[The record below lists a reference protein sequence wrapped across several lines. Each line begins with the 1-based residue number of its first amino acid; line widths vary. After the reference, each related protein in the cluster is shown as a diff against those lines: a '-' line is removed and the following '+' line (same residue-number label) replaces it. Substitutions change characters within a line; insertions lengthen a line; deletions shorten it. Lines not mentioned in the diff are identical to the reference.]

1 MLVIVYSMLL
11 FIFLKAWPSFS
22 HNGIHWLIGGG
33 NVDDQLH
40 AMFDSS
46 NAGTGNY
53 AFEFHA
59 WPLIYGS
66 LLLVG
71 LAVFFSFWV
80 SLFAAVFIVEF
91 APASIKRVL
100 IPVVRLLA
108 SVPSVIYG
116 LLGVLVLVPIIRDH
130 MITDSEQKGVA
141 YIVSLNGYSLFAG
154 VVVLSLMIAPI
165 MVTMFSDGL
174 ASIPKLWTEGSLALG
189 INRWRTFWKIA
200 VRGARP
206 ALVAGT
212 VMATAR
218 GVGETVAV
226 AMVAGGT
233 TFVPNVADGKIFFL
247 EPVRPVTAAILF
259 NVENIEA
266 KPIGATLFALS
277 FLLLIVTMILS
288 ITGYFIKQPMKKYG
302 LR

>member
-1 MLVIVYSMLL
+1 MLL
-11 FIFLKAWPSFS
+11 FIFIKAWPSF
-22 HNGIHWLIGGG
+22 HPNGIHWLTGGG
-33 NVDDQLH
+33 NVDNQIH

-46 NAGTGNY
+46 NLGKGEFVY
-53 AFEFHA
+53 EFHA
-59 WPLIYGS
+59 WPLIVGS

-71 LAVFFSFWV
+71 LSVFISFWV

-91 APASIKRVL
+91 APETIKKIL

-116 LLGVLVLVPIIRDH
+116 LLGVLVLVPLIRDH
-130 MITDSEQKGVA
+130 MITSSEQHGVA
-141 YIVSLNGYSLFAG
+141 FIVSLNGYSLFAG

-174 ASIPKLWTEGSLALG
+174 AAIPRLWTEGSLALG

-233 TFVPNVADGKIFFL
+233 TFLPNIADGKIFFL
-247 EPVRPVTAAILF
+247 EPVRPITAAILF

-277 FLLLIVTMILS
+277 FVLLVATMVLS
-288 ITGYFIKQPMKKYG
+288 ITGYFVKQPMKKYG
-302 LR
+302 IRA

>member
-1 MLVIVYSMLL
+1 MLL

-22 HNGIHWLIGGG
+22 HNGADWLFGGG
-33 NVDDQLH
+33 SVDNQFH

-46 NAGTGNY
+46 NKAGNNFVY
-53 AFEFHA
+53 EFHA
-59 WPLIYGS
+59 WPLIWGS
-66 LLLVG
+66 ILVVG
-71 LAVFFSFWV
+71 LSVFVSFWV
-80 SLFAAVFIVEF
+80 SLFAAAFIVEF
-91 APASIKRVL
+91 APAWITRLL

-108 SVPSVIYG
+108 SVPSVLYG

-130 MITDSEQKGVA
+130 FISASDQESVA
-141 YIVSLNGYSLFAG
+141 YIVSLNGYSIAAA
-154 VVVLSLMIAPI
+154 VIVLSMMIAPI

-174 ASIPKLWTEGSLALG
+174 RATPRLWMEGSLALG
-189 INRWRTFWKIA
+189 VNRWRTFWKIN

-212 VMATAR
+212 VLATAR

-233 TFVPNVADGKIFFL
+233 TFLANIADGKIFLL

-259 NVENIEA
+259 NVENIGA

-277 FLLLIVTMILS
+277 FLLLVVTMLLS
-288 ITGYFIKQPMKKYG
+288 LTGYFVKQPMKKYG

>member
-1 MLVIVYSMLL
+1 VIVYAMLI
-11 FIFLKAWPSFS
+11 FIFLKAWPSLS
-22 HNGIHWLIGGG
+22 ANGIHWLVGGG
-33 NVDDQLH
+33 NVDNQLH
-40 AMFDSS
+40 VMFDSG
-46 NAGTGNY
+46 NAATGNY
-53 AFEFHA
+53 TYEFHA
-59 WPLIYGS
+59 WPLIYGT

-71 LAVFFSFWV
+71 LSVFFSFWV

-91 APASIKRVL
+91 APLSIRRVL

-130 MITDSEQKGVA
+130 VITASEQSSVA
-141 YIVSLNGYSLFAG
+141 YIVSLNGYSLIAG
-154 VVVLSLMIAPI
+154 VIVLSLMIAPI

-174 ASIPKLWTEGSLALG
+174 AAIPRLWIEGSLALG
-189 INRWRTFWKIA
+189 VNRWRTFWKIA

-206 ALVAGT
+206 SLVAGT
-212 VMATAR
+212 VLATAR

-233 TFVPNVADGKIFFL
+233 TFLPNIMDGKIFFL
-247 EPVRPVTAAILF
+247 EPVRPVTVAMLF
-259 NVENIEA
+259 NVENIGS
-266 KPIGATLFALS
+266 PPLGATLFALS

-288 ITGYFIKQPMKKYG
+288 ISGYVIKQPMKKYG
-302 LR
+302 IRA